1 MNKQT
6 DSLQNVNLIEISRT
20 SGTSGTLITV
30 IIRSSFE
37 EPLQLAFN
45 DHLLDT
51 KQTQVQGITSLVALI
66 PDMSLTS
73 FNGVIR
79 ICFMN
84 GNLVTKTWFVSD
96 FFYES
101 KRNAPDP
108 ITNYKLGTNYSAD
121 VLQEPRQLVSQNQEQ
136 TSHSSNSISYNPHIF
151 PSSIAKYHPYPGL
164 TYLTNL
170 EILSD
175 MNAIMRNWNAN
186 EWTSCRRLVQF
197 WRQREKNEIKCT
209 FQPIQTD
216 QIKRAKTRIVSCI
229 FWLEKNDYFITS
241 VDLIGLVEY
250 LLDIDLNIE
259 EKNRIRRNLEGF
271 RPLTVSKSKLNS
283 THFFKLIM
291 SYPDPKPR
299 NIEKDLKVFAWRSL
313 PFALKKIVAKYSAQD
328 QRGKR
333 IRSDCHN
340 IPQSALTSAQPD
352 RLRMKEED
360 LDTLYKHDN
369 KDIYETLIKTEES
382 DSKDNKDM
390 KNIVFA

>member
-1 MNKQT
+1 M
-6 DSLQNVNLIEISRT
+6 
-20 SGTSGTLITV
+20 
-30 IIRSSFE
+30 
-37 EPLQLAFN
+37 
-45 DHLLDT
+45 
-51 KQTQVQGITSLVALI
+51 
-66 PDMSLTS
+66 
-73 FNGVIR
+73 
-79 ICFMN
+79 
-84 GNLVTKTWFVSD
+84 
-96 FFYES
+96 
-101 KRNAPDP
+101 
-108 ITNYKLGTNYSAD
+108 
-121 VLQEPRQLVSQNQEQ
+121 LQEPRQLVSQNQEQ